1 MRYLPKSPADREAML
16 AEIGVPTIESLFET
30 IPAEY
35 RLTEDLKIP
44 RQHSESEILERFRAF
59 GSNVASGDALELAEQ
74 APGRLFASFLGAGAY
89 RHYRPVIIDS
99 LVQRGEFLTSYTPYQ
114 PEISQGTLQA
124 MFEFQTMICELTGME
139 IANASMY
146 DGSTGA
152 AESVLMACRVTG
164 RQGAVVART
173 VHPEYREVLAT
184 VTKHQ
189 EIPIT
194 EFGYV
199 VETGRVDLAALDAA
213 ITEETACVLIQS
225 PNFFGTVED
234 VAAIAEIAH
243 KKGALLIVSIAEAV
257 SLGVIKPPVEADIV
271 SLEAQS
277 FGVAVGFG
285 GPYCGV
291 IACKEKFLRQMP
303 GRLVGET
310 KDTNGKRGWVLTL
323 STREQHIRR
332 EKATSN
338 ICTNQALVAM
348 MVTIFLTVYGKQ
360 GLRELA
366 EQNLAKADYL
376 RKALLDAGA
385 KTEFNGAP
393 RFHEFVLTTKESAAA
408 VNAKL
413 LEKQIVGGLA
423 LAKWYPE
430 LGESATLWCA
440 TELTTKAQMDAAA
453 KVMAGAREQELVG
466 VK

>member
-1 MRYLPKSPADREAML
+1 MRYLPKSPADRADML
-16 AEIGVPTIESLFET
+16 KEIGVGSIEDLFET
-30 IPAEY
+30 IPGEY
-35 RLTEDLKIP
+35 RLTRDLNVP
-44 RQHSESEILERFRAF
+44 RQHSESEVLDRFKAF
-59 GSNVASGDALELAEQ
+59 AANLASGDAGELAKLPATQ
-74 APGRLFASFLGAGAY
+74 RYASFLGAGAY

-152 AESVLMACRVTG
+152 AEAVLMAVRVTG
-164 RQGAVVART
+164 RSGCVVARS
-173 VHPEYREVLAT
+173 VHPEYREVLRT
-184 VTKHQ
+184 STQHQ
-189 EIPIT
+189 GIPIA
-194 EFGYV
+194 EFGYDAK
-199 VETGRVDLAALDAA
+199 TGRVDMAALQTA
-213 ITEETACVLIQS
+213 ITGDTACVLIQS
-225 PNFFGTVED
+225 PNFFGSIED
-234 VAAIAEIAH
+234 VAAVAELAH
-243 KKGALLIVSIAEAV
+243 SKGALLIVSIAEAV
-257 SLGVIKPPVEADIV
+257 SLGIVKVPKEADIV

-310 KDTNGKRGWVLTL
+310 KDTNGKRGFVLTL

-360 GLRELA
+360 GLKDLA
-366 EQNLAKADYL
+366 EQNLAKAAYL
-376 RKALLDAGA
+376 RSALEKAGA
-385 KTEFNGAP
+385 KPLFSAPSFNEFAVALP
-393 RFHEFVLTTKESAAA
+393 SPAAA
-408 VNAKL
+408 VNEKL
-413 LEKQIVGGLA
+413 LGKGVIGGLA
-423 LAKWYPE
+423 LSKWYPE
-430 LGESATLWCA
+430 LGESAALWCA
-440 TELTTKAQMDAAA
+440 TELTTKAQIDAAA
-453 KVMAGAREQELVG
+453 GAI
-466 VK
+466 